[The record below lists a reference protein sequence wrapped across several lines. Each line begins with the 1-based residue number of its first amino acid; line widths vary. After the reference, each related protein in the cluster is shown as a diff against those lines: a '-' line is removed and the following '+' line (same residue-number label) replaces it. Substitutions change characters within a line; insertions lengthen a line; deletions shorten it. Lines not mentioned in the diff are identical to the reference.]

1 MTRVLATSY
10 AVVAYLAFLA
20 VIVWAVVFLADLG
33 PWTTVDR
40 GPVAAPPI
48 AVAVDLLLLLVFAL
62 HHSVFART
70 SVKQRLSRVL
80 APRIERSTY
89 VLTAGLL
96 LALVLWQWR
105 PIPAVIWHAHAEP
118 WRAALWAVFAL
129 GWLIAIGSTFMI
141 DHLEF
146 VGIRQAV
153 SGGSRPAAFQARW
166 LYAFVRHPLML
177 GLLLAFWAAPTMT
190 WGHALFAAAF
200 SAYIAIGIRFEERDL
215 RANLGEPYRR
225 YARRTPALVPG
236 LRPRGGRRA
245 RARI

>member
-1 MTRVLATSY
+1 MSTMLAT
-10 AVVAYLAFLA
+10 AFAAVAYLAFLT
-20 VIVWAVVFLADLG
+20 VIVWAIAFLTDLG
-33 PWTTVDR
+33 TGTVVDR
-40 GPVAAPPI
+40 GPVTAPPLAI
-48 AVAVDLLLLLVFAL
+48 AIDLLLVLVFAL

-70 SVKQRLSRVL
+70 PVKNRITRVL

-89 VLTAGLL
+89 VLAASAL
-96 LALVLWQWR
+96 LALLLWQWR
-105 PIPAVIWHAHAEP
+105 PIPGLIWQVTAEP

-153 SGGSRPAAFQARW
+153 TGRSGDATFQARW
-166 LYAFVRHPLML
+166 LYALVRHPLML
-177 GLLLAFWAAPTMT
+177 GLLLAFWATPDMT

-215 RANLGEPYRR
+215 RTVLGEPYRR

-236 LRPRGGRRA
+236 LRHSA
-245 RARI
+245 R